1 LVRGRLT
8 NRDDLMSIQQQVK
21 EWRQHIH
28 QHPEFGFEEVQT
40 SKMVADKLEEFGIE
54 VHRNIGKTGVVG
66 VLKCGN
72 SDRSIGLRADM
83 DALHVTE
90 QNVFKHASTYEGVM
104 HACGHD
110 GHTSMLLGA
119 AHELARTRDFDGTV
133 YFIFQPGEEHGLGAK
148 AMIADGLF
156 SRWNI
161 DAIYAMH
168 NLPGIPEGH
177 FVTRPGSIMASESS
191 FEIDII
197 ATGGHAAM
205 PHMSTDP
212 IVVGAQVV
220 TAMQTIVSRNLSA
233 IHETAVISI
242 TEFTTN
248 GTVNVIPS
256 KVNIKGDT
264 RSFTDEALAKIEAA
278 IERIVKGQCI
288 SAGVDYKYHFNNS
301 FLSTINSPKHTT
313 KAARAAKSVAGE
325 DKVNASCEPFTI
337 SEDFSF
343 MLREVD
349 GCYILV
355 GNGEGE
361 CGGTALHNPLYDF
374 NDKILMLGV
383 RYWQAL
389 VEQELHF

>member
-1 LVRGRLT
+1 MTIEQKVI
-8 NRDDLMSIQQQVK
+8 D
-21 EWRQHIH
+21 WRRHIH
-28 QHPEFGFEEVQT
+28 KHPEFGFEEVMT
-40 SKMVADKLEEFGIE
+40 SEMVANKLEEFGIE

-66 VLKCGN
+66 VLKCGD

-83 DALHVTE
+83 DALHIHE
-90 QNVFKHASTYEGVM
+90 QNCFAHASVHEGVM

-110 GHTSMLLGA
+110 GHTAMLLGA

-133 YFIFQPGEEHGLGAK
+133 YFIFQPGEEHGVGAK

-156 SRWNI
+156 TKWKI
-161 DAIYAMH
+161 DAVYAMH
-168 NLPGIPEGH
+168 NLPGIPEGQ
-177 FVTRPGSIMASESS
+177 FVTRPHSLMASESS

-205 PHMSTDP
+205 PHMGTDP
-212 IVVGAQVV
+212 IVVGAQIV

-233 IHETAVISI
+233 INETAVISV
-242 TEFTTN
+242 TEFATN

-256 KVNIKGDT
+256 QVKIKGDT
-264 RSFTDEALAKIEAA
+264 RSFTDEALGKIEKA
-278 IERIVKGQCI
+278 IERIVAGQCM

-301 FLSTINSPKHTT
+301 FLSTINTAEETAHAV
-313 KAARAAKSVAGE
+313 KAAE
-325 DKVNASCEPFTI
+325 KVVGAENVNGNCEPFTI

-343 MLREVD
+343 MLREVK

-355 GNGEGE
+355 GNGQGE

-374 NDKILMLGV
+374 NDHILMKGV
-383 RYWQAL
+383 NYWQAL
-389 VEQELHF
+389 VEGQLNKG